1 MKQSLLTTNDN
12 PFNPFDDFR
21 SWYAFDTEK
30 GYNSCGKLMRVA
42 KVSDEMTDFEKMLVK
57 YVDDGKY
64 FAINCGRQYG
74 KTTTLNMLSEY
85 LKTDYNIIL

>member
-12 PFNPFDDFR
+12 PFNPFDDFH

-42 KVSDEMTDFEKMLVK
+42 KVSDEMTDFEENEEIERAIDEIIK
-57 YVDDGKY
+57 YDD
-64 FAINCGRQYG
+64 
-74 KTTTLNMLSEY
+74 
-85 LKTDYNIIL
+85 TDTYNKVSKELTIPPNT